1 MTLCSAYPLIALGR
15 WTALPLL
22 LFMTAGFSSAQH
34 QGIELATGKPQADMQ
49 VAAHAL
55 TAPDLE
61 AFLDGVVPL
70 QIKRDDIAGAVIAVV
85 KNGTILLAKGYGYA
99 DVDNKKPISADATLF
114 RPGSVSQLFTL
125 TAVMQLV
132 EQGKLDLDRDLHEY
146 L

>member
-1 MTLCSAYPLIALGR
+1 MTLCSAYPLITLGR

-34 QGIELATGKPQADMQ
+34 PGIEPAGKLAAGKPQADMQ
-49 VAAHAL
+49 VTAHAL

-99 DVDNKKPISADATLF
+99 DVDNKKPISADAITL
-114 RPGSVSQLFTL
+114 
-125 TAVMQLV
+125 
-132 EQGKLDLDRDLHEY
+132 
-146 L
+146 